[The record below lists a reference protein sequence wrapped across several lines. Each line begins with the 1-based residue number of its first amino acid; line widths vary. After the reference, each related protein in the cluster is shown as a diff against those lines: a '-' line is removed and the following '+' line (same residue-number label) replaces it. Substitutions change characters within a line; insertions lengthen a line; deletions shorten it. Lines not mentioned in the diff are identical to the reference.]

1 MTFKFIIII
10 ILFVIDS
17 IIATITTISNEES
30 IKNKIFQ
37 NYNKLIRPADTINLG
52 IQLVLKQIINL
63 DEQNQIM
70 TSSSNLF
77 IYWLD
82 ERLKWN
88 LTNYSISHIPV
99 PIFQVWYPSDL
110 FILNTAANTD
120 GFIPVN
126 KKNNYIYINND
137 GLIGINLGLISL
149 KTKCKIN
156 IYKFPFDEQSCSIS
170 IGSWTLVNSI
180 ISIYYKEFVSDFNE
194 TNYFYNSIW
203 SMSSQSVQVMNTTRI
218 SNCYQ
223 TSDINFVFELKRESL
238 YFMINNVYP
247 CIILNFF
254 SLITFFMP
262 FVSQASV
269 SISIFLTLSV
279 ISSRIASNMPIQS
292 NNLPLIS
299 FYFLFSTLYAFI
311 SLVWFV
317 QDNYFRTKK
326 FFPKCLKKFL
336 DFFIKKQ
343 QNIITSLDTYIDTL
357 NIIVFFILFLCMAFT
372 YLIILI
378 LIIS

>member
-1 MTFKFIIII
+1 MIFKFTIII
-10 ILFVIDS
+10 FFIDS
-17 IIATITTISNEES
+17 IIASITSISNEES
-30 IKNKIFQ
+30 IKNKVFQ
-37 NYNKLIRPADTINLG
+37 NYNKLIRPADTVSLG
-52 IQLVLKQIINL
+52 MQLVLKQIINL
-63 DEQNQIM
+63 DEQSQIM

-77 IYWLD
+77 INWLD

-88 LTNYSISHIPV
+88 LTNYSISHIPL
-99 PIFQVWYPSDL
+99 PIFQIWYPSDL
-110 FILNTAANTD
+110 FILNTATNTN
-120 GFIPVN
+120 GFIPVDN
-126 KKNNYIYINND
+126 KNNYVYINHE

-156 IYKFPFDEQSCSIS
+156 IYKFPFDEQTCSIN

-194 TNYFYNSIW
+194 KSNYFYNSIW
-203 SMSSQSVQVMNTTRI
+203 SMSSQSFQIMNTTRI
-218 SNCYQ
+218 KNCYQ
-223 TSDINFVFELKRESL
+223 TSDIHFVFKLKRESL

-247 CIILNFF
+247 CIILNLF

-262 FVSQASV
+262 FVSQAAV

-279 ISSRIASNMPIQS
+279 ISSRIASSMPIQS

-299 FYFLFSTLYAFI
+299 FYFLFSTFYAFI

-326 FFPKCLKKFL
+326 FFPKCLEKFL

-343 QNIITSLDTYIDTL
+343 QNITTSLDAYIDTL
-357 NIIVFFILFLCMAFT
+357 NIIVFCILFLCMAFK

-378 LIIS
+378 VIIS